1 MHSVD
6 IFNCYVENMMK
17 LLVLILGF
25 ILVACTG
32 HYEGDEFDLA
42 KLKESRVTL
51 FEAIPV
57 DGKISAQWWPAAI
70 LNIKPKEIR
79 SEENGIYIVLDSFWA
94 EESGLFIPS
103 VNKKFKPGVNDNSIY
118 VLLDYDIYSYH
129 IKK

>member
-1 MHSVD
+1 
-6 IFNCYVENMMK
+6 MK

-103 VNKKFKPGVNDNSIY
+103 VNKKLKPSVNDNSAY
-118 VLLDYDIYSYH
+118 VLLGYDIYSYH